1 MNDPFMISH
10 PSTIVEA
17 AKALNAC
24 LTTCWP
30 RLTANEQE
38 QGRLIRIV
46 SVCWLNLHDGD
57 LSSRPSSGTQPE
69 LAKELKRTAQI
80 ISALQKTSESHLAS
94 EMLAIIAREPSLS
107 QLFQA

>member
-10 PSTIVEA
+10 PSTVVEA
-17 AKALNAC
+17 ARALNAC

-38 QGRLIRIV
+38 LGRLIRIV

-57 LSSRPSSGTQPE
+57 LSSQPSLGDRSE
-69 LAKELKRTAQI
+69 LAEELKRTAQM
-80 ISALQKTSESHLAS
+80 ISALQKTSKSQVSS
-94 EMLAIIAREPSLS
+94 EMPAIVAREPSLS